1 MPELQQI
8 FNQFIES
15 KPIFANRSILSISF
29 TPITI
34 PHREREIETLGR
46 ILAPALKGGKPSNV
60 FIYGKTGTGKTLIS
74 KYVTDELEKAA
85 KATGKK
91 LKTVYINCKL
101 RHSAD
106 TEYRLLAYIIK
117 ELGGNVPFTGLPTD
131 KIFSTFYEFVER
143 EEQCLVLIIDEID
156 SLIKKTGDGVLY
168 SLTRMNQ
175 DLKKS
180 KVCIIGITNDLS
192 FIETLDPRVRS
203 SLNEEEIVFPPYN
216 AFQLQ
221 EILRQRANIAFPT
234 NSAEPGVIEKCSA
247 LAAQEHG
254 DARRALDLLRV
265 AAEIAERRGEPVIK
279 ISNVDEAQEKIDT
292 DRVTEAVKMQP
303 RQSQAVLNSLMEAA
317 NGKAEAETGD
327 VFEKYINF
335 CSTHHL
341 KPLTHRRISDLIAEL
356 ELFGIISSKVVSKG
370 RYGRTRVISLSLND
384 EIKVKVQAILK
395 ESFG

>member
-15 KPIFANRSILSISF
+15 KPIFANRSILSLSF

-34 PHREREIETLGR
+34 PHRENEIEGLGR

-60 FIYGKTGTGKTLIS
+60 FVYGKTGTGKTLVS
-74 KYVTDELEKAA
+74 KYVTEELEKAS
-85 KATGKK
+85 KTTNQK

-117 ELGGNVPFTGLPTD
+117 ELGGDVPFTGLPTD

-143 EEQCLVLIIDEID
+143 ESQCLILIIDEID

-180 KVCIIGITNDLS
+180 KICIIGITNDLS

-203 SLNEEEIVFPPYN
+203 SLNEEEIVFSPYN

-221 EILRQRANIAFPT
+221 EILRQRANIAFP
-234 NSAEPGVIEKCSA
+234 NSSMEAGVIEKCSG

-303 RQSQAVLNSLMEAA
+303 RQSQAVLNSLMEASA
-317 NGKAEAETGD
+317 GKKDVETGD
-327 VFEKYINF
+327 VFEKYTNF
-335 CSTHHL
+335 CSIHHI

-370 RYGRTRVISLSLND
+370 RYGRTRVISLSIND
-384 EIKVKVQAILK
+384 EIKVKVQTILK